1 MLDLEAL
8 LAPIEENP
16 PAGPDLEYDA
26 EWQALERLAQGKPE
40 QQFGDTIIPA
50 EEPDW
55 SEVTKRAT
63 TLLGRSKD
71 IRSASLLAL
80 GNARLGQFPGLIE
93 SLQLMLQML
102 ERFWDSVHP
111 MLDTSDGDDPTMRLN
126 AMSGLAD
133 PQGLLRVARSVRLS
147 TSRAHDL
154 TLRDVEA
161 AAGKIPVREGE
172 TPPAQDQIDRQLSA
186 MIAEDPAFAPLVSET
201 FAVAKGLAQFLDD
214 RVGSDRSPDFKPLIG
229 ALYVLNQAVSR
240 LAAAAAAVAE
250 VDPATGEAVDGGGGG
265 GGGGPAISTSG
276 AVRSRQDVVVLLDK
290 ISEFLQRTEP
300 TNPVPLILA
309 RAKRLMEM
317 NFIELLQEIAP
328 DGLMQAKN
336 VAGIRD
342 EQ

>member
-1 MLDLEAL
+1 MLDLESL
-8 LAPIEENP
+8 LAPIDETT

-55 SEVTKRAT
+55 NDVSNRAVA
-63 TLLGRSKD
+63 LLARSKD
-71 IRSASLLAL
+71 VRSGTLLAL
-80 GNARLGQFPGLIE
+80 AQTRIQQGPGL
-93 SLQLMLQML
+93 LQGLTLVQQLL
-102 ERFWDSVHP
+102 ERFWDGVHP
-111 MLDTSDGDDPTMRLN
+111 LLDASDGDDPTMRLN
-126 AMSGLAD
+126 AMSALAD

-147 TSRAHDL
+147 TSRMHEL
-154 TLRDVEA
+154 TLRDVEV

-172 TPPAQDQIDRQLSA
+172 SAPSQAQVEQQIHA
-186 MIAEDPAFAPLVSET
+186 MVSEDAGFASLVADT
-201 FAVAKGLAQFLDD
+201 FAMAKSLSQLLDE
-214 RVGSDRSPDFKPLIG
+214 RVGSERSLDFKPLVG
-229 ALYVLNQAVSR
+229 ALYALNQVVSKAAG
-240 LAAAAAAVAE
+240 AAAAAAGGDAE
-250 VDPATGEAVDGGGGG
+250 AGAAQDGGAG
-265 GGGGPAISTSG
+265 GGGGPGLSTSG

-328 DGLMQAKN
+328 DGVVQAKN
-336 VAGIRD
+336 IAGIRD
-342 EQ
+342 E

>member
-8 LAPIEENP
+8 LVPIEDNP

-26 EWQALERLAQGKPE
+26 EWQALERLSQGKPE

-55 SEVTKRAT
+55 VDVTNRAT
-63 TLLGRSKD
+63 ALLARSKD
-71 IRSASLLAL
+71 VRSAALLAL
-80 GNARLGQFPGLIE
+80 GNARLQQFPGLLQ
-93 SLQLMLQML
+93 SLQLIQQML
-102 ERFWDSVHP
+102 ERYWDSVHP
-111 MLDTSDGDDPTMRLN
+111 ILDASDGDDPTMRLN
-126 AMSGLAD
+126 ALSALAD
-133 PQGLLRVARSVRLS
+133 PQGLLRVARTVRLS
-147 TSRAHDL
+147 TARGHEL
-154 TLRDVEA
+154 TLREVEM

-172 TPPAQDQIDRQLSA
+172 SPPAQDLIDRQISA
-186 MIAEDPAFAPLVSET
+186 MIGEDPSFAPLVADT
-201 FAVAKGLAQFLDD
+201 FATAKGLASFLDD

-229 ALYVLNQAVSR
+229 ALYVLNQTVSKQ
-240 LAAAAAAVAE
+240 AAAAAAIAE
-250 VDPATGEAVDGGGGG
+250 VDPATGEAIGGDAAG
-265 GGGGPAISTSG
+265 GGGGPGLSTSG

-328 DGLMQAKN
+328 DGVIQAKN

>member
-8 LAPIEENP
+8 LVPVEENP

-55 SEVTKRAT
+55 TDVANRAT
-63 TLLGRSKD
+63 ALLARSKD
-71 IRSASLLAL
+71 IRSAALLAL
-80 GNARLGQFPGLIE
+80 GNTRLEQFPGLSQ
-93 SLQLMLQML
+93 SLQLILQML
-102 ERFWDSVHP
+102 ERYWDSVHP
-111 MLDTSDGDDPTMRLN
+111 MLDASDGDDPTMRLN
-126 AMSGLAD
+126 ALSALAD
-133 PQGLLRVARSVRLS
+133 PQGLLRLARTVRLS
-147 TSRAHDL
+147 TARGHEL
-154 TLRDVEA
+154 TMREVEM

-172 TPPAQDQIDRQLSA
+172 TAPAQDQIDRQIGA
-186 MIAEDPAFAPLVSET
+186 MIAEDPSFAPLVADT
-201 FAVAKGLAQFLDD
+201 FAAAKSLSQFLDD

-229 ALYVLNQAVSR
+229 ALYVLNQTVSR
-240 LAAAAAAVAE
+240 LAAAAAAIAE
-250 VDPATGEAVDGGGGG
+250 VDPATGEAIGGEAGG
-265 GGGGPAISTSG
+265 GGGGPGLSTSG
-276 AVRSRQDVVVLLDK
+276 AVRSRQDVVILLDK

-328 DGLMQAKN
+328 DGLVQAKN